1 MSVIL
6 AFGANLPFRE
16 LQPAATILA
25 AMQDLAKN
33 GVQFEQV
40 SRAFQTPCFPKDAGP
55 DFVNAAARVTYDGT
69 ISALLALCHGTEA
82 RLGRSRRARWS
93 ARTLDIDI
101 LAAGDM
107 ILPDRPTWDA
117 WHTLTPQAQATQAP
131 DQLLLPHPRLAE
143 RAFVLI
149 PLADVAAHWTHPI
162 LGQTAD
168 ALKNALPTAEKDA
181 IWPIEWPQGRFDG
194 LPLPTRSPK

>member
-6 AFGANLPFRE
+6 AFGANLPWDE
-16 LQPAATILA
+16 QEPAQTILA
-25 AMQDLAKN
+25 AMAELAAK
-33 GVQFEQV
+33 GVQFTAV
-40 SRAFQTPCFPKDAGP
+40 SRAFQTPCFPEGAGP
-55 DFVNAAARVTYDGT
+55 DFVNAAAAVTFDGP
-69 ISALLALCHGTEA
+69 IHDLLRLCHRVEA
-82 RLGRSRRARWS
+82 GFGRTRKARWS

-101 LAAGDM
+101 LAAAGM

-117 WHTLTPQAQATQAP
+117 WHSLTPQAQATQAP

-168 ALKNALPTAEKDA
+168 ALKNALPTAEKEA

>member
-55 DFVNAAARVTYDGT
+55 DFVNAAARVTFDGT

-82 RLGRSRRARWS
+82 RFGRSRRARWS

-101 LAAGDM
+101 LAVDDT
-107 ILPDRPTWDA
+107 ILPDIDTWMWWQSLAPDQ
-117 WHTLTPQAQATQAP
+117 QAKSAP
-131 DQLLLPHPRLAE
+131 DQLILPHPRLAE
-143 RAFVLI
+143 RGFVLI
-149 PLADVAAHWTHPI
+149 PMADVAPDWRHPV
-162 LGQTAD
+162 LDQTAQQ
-168 ALKNALPTAEKDA
+168 LKNALPQAEKGA
-181 IWPIEWPQGRFDG
+181 IWPVDW
-194 LPLPTRSPK
+194 PLPGIDALPSLPGSPT